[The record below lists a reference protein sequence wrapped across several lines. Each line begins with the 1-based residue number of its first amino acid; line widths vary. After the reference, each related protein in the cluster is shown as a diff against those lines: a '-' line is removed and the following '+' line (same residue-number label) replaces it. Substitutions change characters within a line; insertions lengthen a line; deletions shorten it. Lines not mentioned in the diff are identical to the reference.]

1 MILLRHF
8 EDILFLL
15 CNYCL
20 INCDTNLSHISQA
33 LKTVLPFYEAIQI
46 NKNENKKT
54 CTDVKD
60 APLNI
65 YKKILRH
72 THLH

>member
-1 MILLRHF
+1 MILLRY
-8 EDILFLL
+8 ETRS
-15 CNYCL
+15 NYCL